1 MGTQMLADANAAP
14 ARAGSGRAAVAVL
27 IAANL
32 VPLALVLAGKA
43 SVGGLVILYWA
54 ENVVI
59 GFYALLRMAAA
70 QREMMLEKIGAMA
83 FFCLHY
89 GIFCL
94 SHGTVVMLIFGDAS
108 KVSSQREGVSPFL
121 SLVQNLAAA
130 AHAAGLFSPAGLL
143 LPLLALF
150 ASHGVSFAQ
159 NYLLNGRYRSVGAAA
174 SFWRPYPRMI
184 LLHIMIFAGAYF
196 IERHGATLPMLAGLV
211 SGKTLI
217 DLALHWRANR
227 NGR

>member
-1 MGTQMLADANAAP
+1 MSTETLVDAHAAP
-14 ARAGSGRAAVAVL
+14 ARAGSGRVAVAML
-27 IAANL
+27 MAANL

-54 ENVVI
+54 ENLVI
-59 GFYALLRMAAA
+59 GLYALLRMATA
-70 QREMMLEKIGAMA
+70 QRSTVLDKISAMI
-83 FFCLHY
+83 FFCPHY

-94 SHGTVVMLIFGDAS
+94 SHGMVVMLLFGDGS
-108 KVSSQREGVSPFL
+108 RVSAQREGVSPFL

-130 AHAAGLFSPAGLL
+130 ADAAGLFSPAGLL

-159 NYLLNGRYRSVGAAA
+159 NYLLNGRYRSVNAAA
-174 SFWRPYPRMI
+174 SFWRPYPRMV

-196 IERHGATLPMLAGLV
+196 IERHGSTLPMLAGLV
-211 SGKTLI
+211 AGKTLI